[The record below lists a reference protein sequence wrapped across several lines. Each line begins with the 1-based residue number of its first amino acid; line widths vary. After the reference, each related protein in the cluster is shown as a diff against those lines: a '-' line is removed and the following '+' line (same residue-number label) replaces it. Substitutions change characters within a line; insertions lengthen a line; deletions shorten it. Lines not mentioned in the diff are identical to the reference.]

1 MEIAEGG
8 PSSQTGQIFV
18 GDSVLQIDGKHRES
32 CAVRF
37 AMLSTSACL
46 SGLAGISVFGKKQQ
60 EVMDLLY
67 GRADTHSTTRVLS
80 LARLT
85 WTMPEGGGAGIL
97 RDTAFWPK
105 RTSNCST
112 IPLLGMRT
120 SEIRAAP
127 CPLRQ

>member
-1 MEIAEGG
+1 MSLLLVQDDDECGIGIKVKQSKGRYQVVEIAQGG

-67 GRADTHSTTRVLS
+67 GRADTILEVELERPSQVCVYVCVRVC
-80 LARLT
+80 ACVT
-85 WTMPEGGGAGIL
+85 HG
-97 RDTAFWPK
+97 
-105 RTSNCST
+105 
-112 IPLLGMRT
+112 
-120 SEIRAAP
+120 
-127 CPLRQ
+127 